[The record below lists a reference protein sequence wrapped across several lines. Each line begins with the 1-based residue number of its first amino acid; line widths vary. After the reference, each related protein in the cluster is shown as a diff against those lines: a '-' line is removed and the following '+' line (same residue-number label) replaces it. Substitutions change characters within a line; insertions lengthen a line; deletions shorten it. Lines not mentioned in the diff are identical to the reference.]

1 MAAVKESIELN
12 IDSIEVAQQIV
23 GTLVGIKPLNSLS
36 FTLSEEG
43 VDAVNET
50 VKLVE
55 WGIGKNKT
63 KIKKAALDTLK
74 PLAES
79 EPAKPI
85 NVNLTEF
92 EIKTMEEVLELIE
105 RALEKH
111 KDGVLTR

>member
-1 MAAVKESIELN
+1 MAAEKESIELK
-12 IDSIEVAQQIV
+12 IESIEIAQQIV
-23 GTLVGIKPLNSLS
+23 SALVGVKPLNSLS

-43 VDAVNET
+43 VEAVNET

-63 KIKKAALDTLK
+63 KIKKAALGILT

-79 EPAKPI
+79 EPAKPL
-85 NVNLTEF
+85 NVNFTEE
-92 EIKTMEEVLELIE
+92 EIKAVEEILELIE

-111 KDGVLTR
+111 KDGVLSR